1 MSVTEPKVLHA
12 STRERDSARPLFAH
26 AAWRVLVV
34 PAVLFI
40 VVGGVDSILTWIPTS
55 FGQAEWEFGTITASL
70 NGLPLPVLGLVLLM
84 AAAMSA
90 NSLPGVRVASV
101 LLVLTA
107 IAVLV
112 MGVFYLLTVPHA
124 LRAASAAGGVTA
136 LGLKKA
142 MVKTAVQLVA
152 YPIGLITSAVIGWR
166 YTKGI
171 E

>member
-1 MSVTEPKVLHA
+1 MTEPKVFLG
-12 STRERDSARPLFAH
+12 SKREQESVQPLFAH

-40 VVGGVDSILTWIPTS
+40 VVGGVDSLLTWFPAS

-90 NSLPGVRVASV
+90 NSLIGVRVVAA

-107 IAVLV
+107 LVVLV
-112 MGVFYLLTVPHA
+112 MAVFYLLTVPHA

-142 MVKTAVQLVA
+142 MIKTAVQLVA
-152 YPIGLITSAVIGWR
+152 YPVGLLSSAWIGWR